1 MHLRMMTLIGAI
13 VALAIA
19 TPAPAHH
26 SFAAEYDHEKTL
38 TLTGAV
44 TRVEWQNPHAYFYL
58 DVKDPSTGR
67 VANWA
72 FEMGAPAVL
81 QRSGWKR
88 SSMKVGDVLTVEGW
102 AAKDGTHHANA
113 RTVTLT
119 ATGQRLGAGSSA
131 GDPQQQQ

>member
-1 MHLRMMTLIGAI
+1 MRHFIAAAAI
-13 VALAIA
+13 TITIAAPAI
-19 TPAPAHH
+19 AHH

-58 DVKDPSTGR
+58 DVKDADTGR
-67 VANWA
+67 IVNWA

-88 SSMKVGDVLTVEGW
+88 SSMKIGDLLTVEGW
-102 AAKDGTHHANA
+102 AAKDGSHHANA

-131 GDPQQQQ
+131 GGDGQ